1 MWWRIFLKEFPYF
14 HRKIKVNETDKMK
27 RREAIIYKIV
37 KHIPS
42 DIDKWYVQFDRDSDT
57 YYIGKEGEIRNYCYR
72 QYSRWRK

>member
-1 MWWRIFLKEFPYF
+1 
-14 HRKIKVNETDKMK
+14 MK

-57 YYIGKEGEIRNYCYR
+57 YYIGKEGEMRNYCYR
-72 QYSRWRK
+72 QYSR